1 MIEAAVASARSG
13 HLSIL
18 AFGDDAAALRD
29 VAAIG
34 RSLGVPVEPVATV
47 SAGLVRMAAATAE
60 AIPLLALDR
69 DGPDGAAEQAL
80 RALADQA
87 RVRRRHVVAIVPVER
102 LDLAMA
108 CADDPAILLLCA
120 PTPAEIAAALALLA
134 SPAAAAGVFEDK
146 DRSLY
151 PELRQLSE
159 QVLDIARTLARLTGD
174 VGGQVAGRPLLR
186 SERPMSAADAR
197 VGIDAAYV
205 RAIIR
210 GRRLR
215 DDYFAGD
222 LFADPVW
229 DMLLDLTAA
238 RFEQRE
244 VSVSSLCVAAAVAP
258 TTALRRIRELTDAG
272 LFVRRLDPDDG
283 RRVFIALSDAA
294 AESMVDY
301 LAAAR
306 RISSPIS

>member
-1 MIEAAVASARSG
+1 MTEAARDAARGG

-18 AFGDDAAALRD
+18 AFGDDAAVLAD

-34 RSLGVPVEPVATV
+34 GSLGVPVER
-47 SAGLVRMAAATAE
+47 AGTLAHGLTRMAAATADV
-60 AIPLLALDR
+60 IPLLALGGGTAD
-69 DGPDGAAEQAL
+69 AAVEQSL
-80 RALADQA
+80 RALADHA
-87 RVRRRHVVAIVPVER
+87 RRRRRHAVAIVPVER
-102 LDLAMA
+102 IDLAMA
-108 CADDPAILLLCA
+108 SADDPAILLLCA
-120 PTPAEIAAALALLA
+120 PAPADIAAALTLLA
-134 SPAAAAGVFEDK
+134 SPALPAVADER

-159 QVLDIARTLARLTGD
+159 QVLDMARTLARLTGD

-186 SERPMSAADAR
+186 SARPVSAADAR

-238 RFEQRE
+238 RFEQRD
-244 VSVSSLCVAAAVAP
+244 VPVSSLCAAAAVAP

-272 LFVRRLDPDDG
+272 LFVRRADPDDG

-294 AESMVDY
+294 AESMIDY

-306 RISSPIS
+306 RVSSPVS

>member
-18 AFGDDAAALRD
+18 AFGDDAAVLAD

-34 RSLGVPVEPVATV
+34 RSLGVPVEPVAEL
-47 SAGLVRMAAATAE
+47 SAGVARMAAASAE
-60 AIPLLALDR
+60 VIPLLALDR
-69 DGPDGAAEQAL
+69 DGPAEAAEQAL

-87 RVRRRHVVAIVPVER
+87 RARRHFALAILPVEQ

-108 CADDPAILLLCA
+108 CADDPFLLLLCA
-120 PTPAEIAAALALLA
+120 PSQAELAAALALLA
-134 SPAAAAGVFEDK
+134 APAADAGVAEDK
-146 DRSLY
+146 ERALY

-174 VGGQVAGRPLLR
+174 AGGQIAGRPLLR
-186 SERPMSAADAR
+186 SERPPSAAEAR

-215 DDYFAGD
+215 DDYFAGG

-238 RFEQRE
+238 RFEQRD
-244 VSVSSLCVAAAVAP
+244 VPVSSLCLAAAVAP
-258 TTALRRIRELTDAG
+258 TTALRRIKELTDAG

-294 AESMVDY
+294 AESMIDY

-306 RISSPIS
+306 RISSPVS